1 MDALNRVAPSTVNIS
16 AELDFIRNR
25 MVEHPVFTAIRDIH
39 SLSASL
45 SATPSDDVGLSCQ
58 WLGERN
64 WKPSLPLRAA

>member
-39 SLSASL
+39 SLSA
-45 SATPSDDVGLSCQ
+45 TPSDDVGLSCQ